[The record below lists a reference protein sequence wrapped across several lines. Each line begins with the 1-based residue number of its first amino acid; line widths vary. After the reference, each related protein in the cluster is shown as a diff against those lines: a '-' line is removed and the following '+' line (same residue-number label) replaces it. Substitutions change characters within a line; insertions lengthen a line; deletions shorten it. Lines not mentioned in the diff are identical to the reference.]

1 MPKIIYIDHADQ
13 RYEVE
18 VPVGKTIMEGA
29 VENAVPGVD
38 GDCGGQCSC
47 ATCHVY
53 IAPGFEHLLPPKT
66 EVEEEMLELAVD
78 IKENSRL
85 GCRLTVDERL
95 EGLVVHTPES
105 QF

>member
-1 MPKIIYIDHADQ
+1 MPKIIYIDHSEQ
-13 RYEVE
+13 RYELD

-53 IAPGFEHLLPPKT
+53 IEPQFAHLLPAKT
-66 EVEEEMLELAVD
+66 EVEEEMLELAVEVNED
-78 IKENSRL
+78 SRL
-85 GCRLTVDERL
+85 GCRLKIDETYD
-95 EGLVVHTPES
+95 GIVVHTPES

>member
-1 MPKIIYIDHADQ
+1 MPKIIYIDHSEQ
-13 RYEVE
+13 RYELD

-53 IAPGFEHLLPPKT
+53 IEPQFAHLLPEKT
-66 EVEEEMLELAVD
+66 EVETEMLELAVEVNED
-78 IKENSRL
+78 SRL
-85 GCRLTVDERL
+85 GCRLKIDETYD
-95 EGLVVHTPES
+95 GIVVHTPES

>member
-1 MPKIIYIDHADQ
+1 MPKITYIDHSDQ
-13 RYEVE
+13 RYELE
-18 VPVGKTIMEGA
+18 VPNGKTIMEGA

-53 IAPGFEHLLPPKT
+53 IDSRYAHLLPEKT
-66 EVEEEMLELAVD
+66 TVEKEMLELAVEVTD
-78 IKENSRL
+78 DSRL
-85 GCRLTVDERL
+85 GCRLTVDESYD
-95 EGLVVHTPES
+95 GMVVHTPES

>member
-1 MPKIIYIDHADQ
+1 MPKITYIDHSDQ
-13 RYEVE
+13 HYELD

-53 IAPGFEHLLPPKT
+53 IEPQFAHLLPAKT
-66 EVEEEMLELAVD
+66 EVEKEMLELAVEVND
-78 IKENSRL
+78 NSRL
-85 GCRLTVDERL
+85 GCRLTIDETY

>member
-1 MPKIIYIDHADQ
+1 MPKIIYIDHSDQ
-13 RYEVE
+13 RYELD

-53 IAPGFEHLLPPKT
+53 IEPQFAHLLPEKSR
-66 EVEEEMLELAVD
+66 VEEEMLELAVEVNED
-78 IKENSRL
+78 SRL
-85 GCRLTVDERL
+85 GCRLQIDETY
-95 EGLVVHTPES
+95 EGIVVHTPES

>member
-1 MPKIIYIDHADQ
+1 VPTIIYIDHEDK
-13 RYEVE
+13 RYEID

-29 VENAVPGVD
+29 VDNAVPGVD
-38 GDCGGQCSC
+38 GDCGGDCSC

-53 IAPGFEHLLPPKT
+53 IGKEFANILPPKG
-66 EVEEEMLELAVD
+66 EVEEEMLDLAVEVNED
-78 IKENSRL
+78 SRL
-85 GCRLTVDERL
+85 GCRLKVDETY